1 MLGMSFDYYVPVS
14 FEEAAGILGQYR
26 EKAKILAGGTD
37 LIIALQKRE
46 LSPEILVDIRKI
58 KELKE
63 IKRDGRYLSVGAAVS
78 FTGLSG
84 HPLVRELAPLLA
96 QAASA
101 VGSPQIRNR
110 GTLGGNLGTASPAGD
125 LLAPLTALEA
135 EVLVAGT
142 KGTRRIAVD
151 KLLDRRGPERLQP
164 GEIICQALIPL
175 PGPGEARNAFVKLG
189 RREALAISRMSLALH
204 LEIWEKSIGKAR
216 LALGAV
222 GPTPFRVKEAE
233 ETLVK
238 EGLGVEAEKL
248 MEQVSAAVAASLG
261 ARPSAPYKNI
271 AVKGVV
277 WEAMARCGL
286 VCG

>member
-1 MLGMSFDYYVPVS
+1 MLEMSFDYYAPAS

-26 EKAKILAGGTD
+26 EKARILAGGTD
-37 LIIALQKRE
+37 LIIALRKRE
-46 LSPEILVDIRKI
+46 IRPEVLVDIQKI
-58 KELKE
+58 NELKE
-63 IKRDGRYLSVGAAVS
+63 IKRDGRYLLVGAAVS
-78 FTGLSG
+78 FTGLAG

-96 QAASA
+96 QAASV

-135 EVLVAGT
+135 EIMIAGPE
-142 KGTRRIAVD
+142 GTRRIAVD
-151 KLLDRRGPERLQP
+151 RLLNRRGPERLQP

-175 PGPGEARNAFVKLG
+175 PGPGETRNAFVKLG
-189 RREALAISRMSLALH
+189 RREALAVSRMSLALH
-204 LEIWEKSIGKAR
+204 LEIQGANIGKAR

-222 GPTPFRVKEAE
+222 GLTPFRVKEAE

-261 ARPSAPYKNI
+261 DRPSAPYKNI

-277 WEAMARCGL
+277 WEAMVRCGL

>member
-1 MLGMSFDYYVPVS
+1 MLKACFDYCVPTGLN
-14 FEEAAGILGQYR
+14 EAVGILGQYR
-26 EKAKILAGGTD
+26 EKARILAGGTD
-37 LIIALQKRE
+37 LIIALRKRE
-46 LSPEILVDIRKI
+46 ISPEILVDIRKI
-58 KELKE
+58 SELKE
-63 IKRDGRYLSVGAAVS
+63 IKRDGSYLSVGAAVP
-78 FTGLSG
+78 FAGLTS

-96 QAASA
+96 QAASE

-110 GTLGGNLGTASPAGD
+110 GTIGGNVGTASPAGD

-135 EVLVAGT
+135 EILVAGAG
-142 KGTRRIAVD
+142 GTRRIPID
-151 KLLDRRGPERLQP
+151 KFLDRRGPERLQP

-175 PGPGEARNAFVKLG
+175 PGSKETRSAFVKLG
-189 RREALAISRMSLALH
+189 RREALAVSRMSLALY
-204 LEIWEKSIGKAR
+204 LEMREASVGKAR

-222 GPTPFRVKEAE
+222 GTTPFRVKEAE

-238 EGLGVEAEKL
+238 KGLGLEAEEL
-248 MEQVSAAVAASLG
+248 MDQVSAAVAASLG
-261 ARPSAPYKNI
+261 DRPSAPYKNI